1 MTSHALDECMRQLI
15 VFNDQLR
22 SQHASLTKLQN
33 EMNVLMLQVRTCAG
47 TGDTGETA
55 QDGVLPGSS
64 GSGSFLATVAVGR
77 RGSPTGSLPLSRARN
92 AVSMRTASPLEAE
105 YNRTTSD
112 YQAISQEYPPSM
124 MDEAVERAI
133 SMQFFEPANSS
144 NTQQEKPGILKSL
157 SMSIAGSM
165 GFGYLRTRTLENG
178 PKPLMLLSQNIGDNH
193 EKFWHAE
200 PNEGMVIMGQSVP
213 SIGNFSATGVP
224 RRHLN
229 TIFSTPAPSETFDD
243 LERNQEPD
251 EENNISRSTR
261 SGDIQQPVAQA
272 IIKSEGP
279 VSSAPPA
286 QIAPPPPPPTVV
298 VQTPASQGIWT
309 SVYLLLCAVPRYNE
323 FRAVHPPAEF
333 QANLKNVYSS
343 NPSLLLHP
351 RSLVRVWWDFFM
363 SVLYI
368 VTLFAIPIGVSFS
381 SAHVDTLAISTVL
394 CLMFSADTLL
404 NFVTLVIS
412 EGHPLPLLQSVI
424 LYLRFD
430 FWLDLLTSL
439 PLHRFLVMG
448 GITSP
453 NIDAVLLVRLI
464 RLRKFYPIL
473 VSNPIYGH
481 ASTWVQS
488 AFGVGGSFMSV
499 WLFGGLLLIYLHMYA
514 CGIFLMGELT
524 DYESWQSP
532 ELQEMQHRSMGIQ
545 YTWAFF
551 SAIANTFP
559 ITGFRPVTAYEQW
572 CTIVSCLMGALLYA
586 SLVGTISSFSFGL
599 DSSGRLYKEKMD
611 EVNEYMHYKNL
622 SQELKNKVR
631 QYFQLKYRGKYFDEA
646 AIMKELNDSLREE
659 ITVHN
664 CRDLIAKVNFL
675 SRNVGDG
682 RDHNFLGRIASAL
695 KAVYYIQGDTIFEQ
709 GRVGNEMYFILSGT
723 VEIIVG
729 SNRVGALSDGAFFGE
744 VALLGDVPRTAT
756 IKAAADTVAYRLN
769 RSDLQSILTDFDDM
783 AVKIR
788 LVYEERMAK
797 VRLEKQAKE
806 AKEAE
811 MQQQKAIQ
819 ESPNGEQKV

>member
-1 MTSHALDECMRQLI
+1 MRW
-15 VFNDQLR
+15 
-22 SQHASLTKLQN
+22 
-33 EMNVLMLQVRTCAG
+33 TCAG
-47 TGDTGETA
+47 TGDTGETTQA
-55 QDGVLPGSS
+55 GGLRGSS
-64 GSGSFLATVAVGR
+64 GSGSFLATRAVGR

-157 SMSIAGSM
+157 SMSITGSM

-193 EKFWHAE
+193 EKPWHAE
-200 PNEGMVIMGQSVP
+200 PSGKPCVKDWDLCANSIASRPFSDEDMVIMGQRLP

-229 TIFSTPAPSETFDD
+229 TIFSTPAPSETF
-243 LERNQEPD
+243 ERNQEPD

-272 IIKSEGP
+272 IIKLEGP
-279 VSSAPPA
+279 VSSGPPA

-298 VQTPASQGIWT
+298 VQTSASQGIWT

-323 FRAVHPPAEF
+323 FRTVHPPAEF

-394 CLMFSADTLL
+394 CLMFSVDTLL

-430 FWLDLLTSL
+430 FWLDLLTTL
-439 PLHRFLVMG
+439 PLHRFLMMS

-532 ELQEMQHRSMGIQ
+532 ELQEMQHKSMGIQ

-572 CTIVSCLMGALLYA
+572 CTIISCLMGALLYA